1 MLPDTDVRQFQRTH
15 TNHLG
20 LPLAVDGVRGPQ
32 TQWAEAIATL
42 HPARHRVI
50 QRALSHVGVCE
61 DPPGSNRGVR
71 IDAWLDR
78 CNVQRGNPWCA
89 AFASWCLYDG
99 TAIAGA
105 VRLGESFAATGEPL
119 PGDLMW
125 YRTDRRGRG
134 HIGIV
139 IGVGRLE
146 VMTVE
151 GNVDSRVGV
160 WRRARGAVHFS
171 RPVLDTS
178 GVCAGI
184 IESVPQRPVTAEGT
198 R

>member
-1 MLPDTDVRQFQRTH
+1 M
-15 TNHLG
+15 
-20 LPLAVDGVRGPQ
+20 VDGVRGPQ

-42 HPARHRVI
+42 HPARHHI
-50 QRALSHVGVCE
+50 ITRALSQVGVTE
-61 DPPGSNRGVR
+61 LPLGSNRSPL

-89 AFASWCLYDG
+89 AFASWCLGDG
-99 TAIAGA
+99 TACAGA
-105 VRLGESFAATGEPL
+105 VRLGESFARPVEVW

-125 YRTDRRGRG
+125 YRTDRRGHG

-151 GNVDSRVGV
+151 GNVDSRVDV

-171 RPVLDTS
+171 SPVLDVS
-178 GVCAGI
+178 GVCAGV
-184 IESVPQRPVTAEGT
+184 IESVPQRSVTAEGT